1 MRLTIIRGQ
10 PVVSRTN
17 AGLSLFH
24 YLGLTHSLPRNL
36 PINGL
41 FWGNFKVAFLHLN
54 IRGRLVLGFSV
65 LCVLLAVV
73 IGTTIVKVRT
83 VNESTDRTV
92 NLRVPTAMTASDMVA
107 GVYASLASLRG
118 WLITGNEVFK
128 SERAVLW
135 KDLQARGSEMD
146 RLAGQWT
153 VEQNKVDWKQAK
165 PLLDELRNAQDK
177 AEAIAHTI
185 DEQPAAKIL
194 ATEAAPLAKLMLQ
207 KATAIIDEE
216 GGIAS
221 TDARKSLLIGFA
233 DMRGSMA
240 MAIGAIRA
248 YLLTA
253 DVAFKNEF
261 VELWALNQKK
271 FDALEKRRSEMTGDQ
286 QTAFDTLV
294 AARAKFA
301 PLPQKMFEIR
311 ASDRWN
317 MAQWFL
323 TNEAAPRA
331 NKLLDIFAG
340 DKTAVGSR
348 AGGMVARQ
356 QNNLKA
362 DGAAV
367 LAETGFLMT
376 LLWVLMGVGIGV
388 AATVVYLT
396 NRSIVPPILSMVGA
410 MGRLAGGDHSV
421 EIPATDKQDEIGLM
435 ARAVLIF
442 KENMIKA
449 KELAAKEAEA
459 ISARVARA
467 ARVNELTQT
476 FDTDISNVLRSVASA
491 STELQAT
498 ASQMT
503 STAEETSNQ
512 ATAVAA
518 ATEEASTNVQTV
530 AAASEELASSVTEI
544 GRQVAQ
550 SAAIAQKAVGEAD
563 RTNTTVQ
570 GLFKDAASIGDV
582 VKLISE
588 IASQTNLLALNATIE
603 AARAGEAG
611 RGFAVVAAEVK
622 SLAEQTAKATDQI
635 SAQVSSIQNSSSE
648 AVSAIKGISA
658 TINEMSEIAS
668 AIAGAVEEQG
678 SATQEIARNV
688 QQAALGTGEISS
700 NVAGVQQAAG
710 DTGAAAHQ
718 VLQASS
724 ELSRQSETMR
734 GQVETFLSNI
744 KAA

>member
-1 MRLTIIRGQ
+1 M
-10 PVVSRTN
+10 
-17 AGLSLFH
+17 
-24 YLGLTHSLPRNL
+24 
-36 PINGL
+36 
-41 FWGNFKVAFLHLN
+41 AFLNLN
-54 IRGRLVLGFSV
+54 IRGRLIFGFGV
-65 LCVLLAVV
+65 LCALLAGVV
-73 IGTTIVKVRT
+73 GITIMKVRN
-83 VNESTDRTV
+83 VDESTERTV
-92 NLRVPTAMTASDMVA
+92 NLRVPTAMAANDVVA

-118 WLITGNEVFK
+118 WLITGNDTFK
-128 SERAVLW
+128 AERVMLW
-135 KDLQARGSEMD
+135 KDIQRHGSAMD
-146 RLAGQWT
+146 SLSIHWT
-153 VEQNKVDWKQAK
+153 TEQNKADWKQAK

-207 KATAIIDEE
+207 KATSIIDEE
-216 GGIAS
+216 GGIGS

-253 DVAFKNEF
+253 DMAFKKEF
-261 VELWALNQKK
+261 EDLWALNQTKFEALAK
-271 FDALEKRRSEMTGDQ
+271 RRAEMTSEQQKAFDALVD
-286 QTAFDTLV
+286 
-294 AARAKFA
+294 ARAKFA
-301 PLPQKMFEIR
+301 PMPQKMFEIR

-340 DKTAVGSR
+340 TKDNSGSR
-348 AGGMVARQ
+348 SGGMVARQ
-356 QNNLKA
+356 QDNLKR
-362 DGAAV
+362 DSAAV
-367 LAETGFLMT
+367 LAETGFLTT
-376 LLWVLMGVGIGV
+376 LLRVLLGVGIGV
-388 AATVVYLT
+388 AASVVYLT
-396 NRSIVPPILSMVGA
+396 NRSIVPPILEMVGA
-410 MGRLAGGDHSV
+410 MGQLAGGDHSV
-421 EIPATDKQDEIGLM
+421 AIPATDKKDEIGLM

-449 KELAAKEAEA
+449 KELAEKEAEA

-476 FDTDISNVLRSVASA
+476 FDANISTVLRSVASA

-498 ASQMT
+498 ASSMT
-503 STAEETSNQ
+503 ATAEETSNQ

-544 GRQVAQ
+544 SRQVAQ

-563 RTNTTVQ
+563 RTNATVQ
-570 GLFKDAASIGDV
+570 GLFNDAASIGDV

-611 RGFAVVAAEVK
+611 RGFAVVASEVK

-635 SAQVSSIQNSSSE
+635 GAQVSSIQNSSSE
-648 AVSAIKGISA
+648 AVAAIKGISS

-700 NVAGVQQAAG
+700 NVSGVQQAAG

-734 GQVETFLSNI
+734 GHVETFLSNI

>member
-1 MRLTIIRGQ
+1 MQ
-10 PVVSRTN
+10 SR
-17 AGLSLFH
+17 GLSEH
-24 YLGLTHSLPRNL
+24 
-36 PINGL
+36 
-41 FWGNFKVAFLHLN
+41 
-54 IRGRLVLGFSV
+54 
-65 LCVLLAVV
+65 
-73 IGTTIVKVRT
+73 
-83 VNESTDRTV
+83 
-92 NLRVPTAMTASDMVA
+92 
-107 GVYASLASLRG
+107 YASLASLRG
-118 WLITGNEVFK
+118 FLITGNDVFK
-128 SERAVLW
+128 AERATFW
-135 KDLQARGSEMD
+135 KEIQTHGADMD
-146 RLAGQWT
+146 RLSAHWT
-153 VEQNKVDWKQAK
+153 VEQNKMDWKQAK
-165 PLLDELRNAQDK
+165 PLLDEMRNAQDK

-185 DEQPAAKIL
+185 DEQPATRIL
-194 ATEAAPLAKLMLQ
+194 ATEAAPLVKLMLQ
-207 KATAIIDEE
+207 KATSIINEE
-216 GGIAS
+216 GDIAS
-221 TDARKSLLIGFA
+221 TDTRKSLLIGFA
-233 DMRGSMA
+233 DTRGSMA

-253 DVAFKNEF
+253 DEAFKTEF

-271 FDALEKRRSEMTGDQ
+271 FDALSQRRSEMTPDQ
-286 QTAFDTLV
+286 QTAFDSLV
-294 AARAKFA
+294 AARAKFS

-340 DKTAVGSR
+340 AKNATGARS
-348 AGGMVARQ
+348 GGMVARQ
-356 QNNLKA
+356 QDDLKA
-362 DGAAV
+362 DGATV
-367 LAETGFLMT
+367 LAETNFLMT
-376 LLWVLMGVGIGV
+376 LLWVLMGIGIGV

-396 NRSIVPPILSMVGA
+396 NRSIVPPILKMVDA

-421 EIPATDKQDEIGLM
+421 QIPATDKKDEIGLM

-449 KELAAKEAEA
+449 KDLAAKEAEA
-459 ISARVARA
+459 IKERVARA
-467 ARVNELTQT
+467 ARVNDLTQA
-476 FDTDISNVLRSVASA
+476 FDADITTVLRSVASA

-498 ASQMT
+498 ASSMT
-503 STAEETSNQ
+503 ATAEETSNQ

-530 AAASEELASSVTEI
+530 AAASEELASSVNEI
-544 GRQVAQ
+544 SRQVSN
-550 SAAIAQKAVGEAD
+550 SASIAQQAVVEAD
-563 RTNTTVQ
+563 RTNATVQ
-570 GLFKDAASIGDV
+570 SLFNDAAGIGDV

-622 SLAEQTAKATDQI
+622 SLAEQTAKATEQI
-635 SAQVSSIQNSSSE
+635 GAQVSSIQASSSE

-658 TINEMSEIAS
+658 TINQLNEIAS
-668 AIAGAVEEQG
+668 TIASAVEEQG

-688 QQAALGTGEISS
+688 QQAALGTGEISA
-700 NVAGVQQAAG
+700 NVTGVQQAAG

-718 VLQASS
+718 VLQASD

-734 GQVETFLSNI
+734 VQVESFLSNI

>member
-1 MRLTIIRGQ
+1 M
-10 PVVSRTN
+10 
-17 AGLSLFH
+17 
-24 YLGLTHSLPRNL
+24 
-36 PINGL
+36 
-41 FWGNFKVAFLHLN
+41 AFLHLN
-54 IRGRLVLGFSV
+54 IRGRLILGFSV
-65 LCVLLAVV
+65 LCALLACVV
-73 IGTTIVKVRT
+73 GITILKVGA

-92 NLRVPTAMTASDMVA
+92 SLRVPTAMTASDVVA

-118 WLITGNEVFK
+118 WLITGNDAFK
-128 SERAVLW
+128 AERATLW
-135 KDLQARGSEMD
+135 KDIQRHGSEMD
-146 RLAGQWT
+146 GLAGRWT
-153 VEQNKVDWKQAK
+153 VEQNKADWKQAK

-194 ATEAAPLAKLMLQ
+194 ATEAAPLAKTMLQ

-221 TDARKSLLIGFA
+221 TDQRKSLLIGFA

-253 DVAFKNEF
+253 DMTFKKEF
-261 VELWALNQKK
+261 EDLWALNQKK
-271 FDALEKRRSEMTGDQ
+271 FDALSKRRAEMTNDQ
-286 QTAFDTLV
+286 QKAFDELID
-294 AARAKFA
+294 ARAKFS

-340 DKTAVGSR
+340 PKNAAGARS
-348 AGGMVARQ
+348 GGMVSRQ
-356 QNNLKA
+356 QENLRK

-367 LAETGFLMT
+367 LAETSFLMQ
-376 LLWVLMGVGIGV
+376 LLWVLLGVGIGV

-396 NRSIVPPILSMVGA
+396 NRSIVPPILNMVGA
-410 MGRLAGGDHSV
+410 MGQLAGGDHSV
-421 EIPATDKQDEIGLM
+421 AIPATDKKDEIGLM

-449 KELAAKEAEA
+449 KELAEKEAEA

-467 ARVNELTQT
+467 ARVNELTET
-476 FDTDISNVLRSVASA
+476 FDANISTVLRSVASA

-498 ASQMT
+498 ASSMT
-503 STAEETSNQ
+503 ATAEETSNQ

-544 GRQVAQ
+544 SRQVAQ
-550 SAAIAQKAVGEAD
+550 SATIARKAVGEAD

-570 GLFKDAASIGDV
+570 GLFKDAAAIGDV

-611 RGFAVVAAEVK
+611 RGFAVVASEVK

-635 SAQVSSIQNSSSE
+635 GAQVSSIQNSSSE

-724 ELSRQSETMR
+724 ELSKQSETMR
-734 GQVETFLSNI
+734 THVETFLSNI

>member
-1 MRLTIIRGQ
+1 M
-10 PVVSRTN
+10 N
-17 AGLSLFH
+17 
-24 YLGLTHSLPRNL
+24 
-36 PINGL
+36 
-41 FWGNFKVAFLHLN
+41 LN
-54 IRGRLVLGFSV
+54 IGGRLILGFSI
-65 LCVLLAVV
+65 LCLLLAGVV
-73 IGTTIVKVRT
+73 GITIIKVRT
-83 VNESTDRTV
+83 VNDSTARNV
-92 NLRVPTAMTASDMVA
+92 NLRVPTAMTASELVS

-118 WLITGNEVFK
+118 WLVTGNAVFKAEREVF
-128 SERAVLW
+128 W
-135 KDLQARGSEMD
+135 KEIQQRGAEMD
-146 RLAGQWT
+146 GLSTQWSN
-153 VEQNKVDWKQAK
+153 EKNKSDWKQAK
-165 PLLDELRNAQDK
+165 PLLDELRSAQDK

-185 DEQPAAKIL
+185 DEQPAAKML
-194 ATEAAPLAKLMLQ
+194 ATEAAPLAKTMLRN
-207 KATAIIDEE
+207 ATSIIEE
-216 GGIAS
+216 EASIPS
-221 TDARKSLLIGFA
+221 TDTRKSLLIGFA

-253 DVAFKNEF
+253 DAAFKTEYE
-261 VELWALNQKK
+261 ELWALNQKK
-271 FDALEKRRSEMTGDQ
+271 FDALSKRRSEMTPDQ
-286 QTAFDTLV
+286 QKAFDSLV
-294 AARAKFA
+294 EARAKFS

-331 NKLLDIFAG
+331 NKLLDIFSG
-340 DKTAVGSR
+340 DKNAAGSR

-356 QNNLKA
+356 QDMLTK
-362 DGAAV
+362 DGRAV
-367 LAETGFLMT
+367 LSETDFLVT
-376 LLWVLMGVGIGV
+376 LLWVLMGVAVGV

-396 NRSIVPPILSMVGA
+396 NRSIVPPILKMVGA
-410 MGRLAGGDHSV
+410 MGQLASGNHTV
-421 EIPATDKQDEIGLM
+421 EIPATDQRDEIGVM
-435 ARAVLIF
+435 ARAVLVF
-442 KENMIKA
+442 KDNMIKA

-459 ISARVARA
+459 VKERVARA
-467 ARVNELTQT
+467 ARVNDLTQA
-476 FDTDISNVLRSVASA
+476 FDASISSVLRSVASA

-503 STAEETSNQ
+503 ATAEETSTQ

-530 AAASEELASSVTEI
+530 AAATEQLSSSVTEI
-544 GRQVAQ
+544 SRQVAQ
-550 SAAIAQKAVGEAD
+550 SATIAQKAVAEAD

-570 GLFKDAASIGDV
+570 GLYKDAASIGDV

-635 SAQVSSIQNSSSE
+635 GSQVASIQASSSQ

-658 TINEMSEIAS
+658 TINTMNEIAS
-668 AIAGAVEEQG
+668 AIASAVEEQG

-688 QQAALGTGEISS
+688 QQAALGTNEISS
-700 NVAGVQQAAG
+700 NVSGVRQAAT
-710 DTGAAAHQ
+710 DTGTAAHH
-718 VLQASS
+718 VLSASD
-724 ELSRQSETMR
+724 ELSRQSEMMR
-734 GQVETFLSNI
+734 GKVETFLGDI

>member
-1 MRLTIIRGQ
+1 M
-10 PVVSRTN
+10 
-17 AGLSLFH
+17 
-24 YLGLTHSLPRNL
+24 
-36 PINGL
+36 
-41 FWGNFKVAFLHLN
+41 AFVHLN
-54 IRGRLVLGFSV
+54 IRGRLVLGFGV
-65 LCVLLAVV
+65 LCILLAAVV
-73 IGTTIVKVRT
+73 GTTIVKVRT

-128 SERAVLW
+128 TERAVLW
-135 KDLQARGSEMD
+135 KDLQARGSDMD
-146 RLAGQWT
+146 RLSGQWT
-153 VEQNKVDWKQAK
+153 VEQNKVDWQQAK
-165 PLLDELRNAQDK
+165 PLLDALRNAQDK
-177 AEAIAHTI
+177 AEAIAHTV
-185 DEQPAAKIL
+185 DEQPATKIL
-194 ATEAAPLAKLMLQ
+194 ATEAAPLAKLMLEN
-207 KATAIIDEE
+207 ATSIINQEKN
-216 GGIAS
+216 IAS

-233 DMRGSMA
+233 DLRGSLA
-240 MAIGAIRA
+240 MAIGALRG

-253 DVAFKNEF
+253 EPTFKKEYE
-261 VELWALNQKK
+261 ELWALNQKK
-271 FDALEKRRSEMTGDQ
+271 FELLEERRSEMTRDQ
-286 QTAFDTLV
+286 QSAFDALV

-301 PLPQKMFEIR
+301 PLPQKMFDIR

-331 NKLLDIFAG
+331 NELLDIFAG
-340 DKTAVGSR
+340 AKTAAGSR
-348 AGGMVARQ
+348 AGGMVSRQ
-356 QNNLKA
+356 QEDLRK
-362 DGAAV
+362 DGARV
-367 LAETGFLMT
+367 LAETGFLVT

-396 NRSIVPPILSMVGA
+396 NRSIVPPILKMVGA
-410 MGRLAGGDHSV
+410 MGQLAGGDHSV
-421 EIPATDKQDEIGLM
+421 AIPATDKKDEIGLM

-459 ISARVARA
+459 VSARVARA
-467 ARVNELTQT
+467 TRVNELTQA
-476 FDTDISNVLRSVASA
+476 FDAGITNVLRLVASA

-503 STAEETSNQ
+503 ATAEETSNQ

-530 AAASEELASSVTEI
+530 AAASEQLASSVTEI
-544 GRQVAQ
+544 SRQVAQ
-550 SAAIAQKAVGEAD
+550 SATIARKAVSEAD

-570 GLFKDAASIGDV
+570 GLFKDAASIGDI

-622 SLAEQTAKATDQI
+622 SLAEQTAKATGQI
-635 SAQVSSIQNSSSE
+635 SAQVSSIQSSSSE

-658 TINEMSEIAS
+658 TIGEMSEIAS

-718 VLQASS
+718 VLRASS
-724 ELSRQSETMR
+724 ELSSQSEMMR
-734 GQVETFLSNI
+734 GQVESFLSDI

>member
-1 MRLTIIRGQ
+1 M
-10 PVVSRTN
+10 
-17 AGLSLFH
+17 
-24 YLGLTHSLPRNL
+24 
-36 PINGL
+36 
-41 FWGNFKVAFLHLN
+41 AFLHLN
-54 IRGRLVLGFSV
+54 IRGRLILGFGV
-65 LCVLLAVV
+65 LCALLACVV
-73 IGTTIVKVRT
+73 GITIMKVRT

-92 NLRVPTAMTASDMVA
+92 TLRVPTAMTASDVVA

-118 WLITGNEVFK
+118 WLITGNDAFK
-128 SERAVLW
+128 TERAVLW
-135 KDLQARGSEMD
+135 KDIQRSGARMD
-146 RLAGQWT
+146 GLSGQWT
-153 VEQNKVDWKQAK
+153 VEQNKADWKQAK

-185 DEQPAAKIL
+185 DEQPATKIL
-194 ATEAAPLAKLMLQ
+194 ATEAAPLSKLMLQ
-207 KATAIIDEE
+207 QITAIIDEE
-216 GGIAS
+216 SNITS
-221 TDARKSLLIGFA
+221 SDARKSLLIGFA
-233 DMRGSMA
+233 DTRGSMA

-253 DVAFKNEF
+253 DLTFKTEF
-261 VELWALNQKK
+261 ENLWALNQKK
-271 FDALEKRRSEMTGDQ
+271 IDALGKRRSEMTADQ
-286 QTAFDTLV
+286 QKAFDALI

-323 TNEAAPRA
+323 SNEAAPRA

-340 DKTAVGSR
+340 SKDAAGLRS
-348 AGGMVARQ
+348 GGMVARQ
-356 QNNLKA
+356 QESLRK
-362 DGAAV
+362 DGAEV

-376 LLWVLMGVGIGV
+376 LLWVLLGVGIGV

-396 NRSIVPPILSMVGA
+396 NRSIVPPILNMVGA
-410 MGRLAGGDHSV
+410 MGQLAGGDHSV
-421 EIPATDKQDEIGLM
+421 AIPATDKKDEIGLM

-449 KELAAKEAEA
+449 KELAEKEAEA

-467 ARVNELTQT
+467 ARVNELTET
-476 FDTDISNVLRSVASA
+476 FDAAISTVLRSVASA

-498 ASQMT
+498 ASSMT
-503 STAEETSNQ
+503 ATAEETSNQ

-544 GRQVAQ
+544 SRQVAQ
-550 SAAIAQKAVGEAD
+550 SASIAQKAVGEAD

-611 RGFAVVAAEVK
+611 RGFAVVASEVK
-622 SLAEQTAKATDQI
+622 SLAEQTAKATEQI
-635 SAQVSSIQNSSSE
+635 SAQVTSIQTSSSD

-724 ELSRQSETMR
+724 ELSKQSETMR
-734 GQVETFLSNI
+734 NHVETFLSNI

>member
-1 MRLTIIRGQ
+1 M
-10 PVVSRTN
+10 
-17 AGLSLFH
+17 
-24 YLGLTHSLPRNL
+24 
-36 PINGL
+36 
-41 FWGNFKVAFLHLN
+41 AFLHLN
-54 IRGRLVLGFSV
+54 IRGRLILGFGV
-65 LCVLLAVV
+65 LCILLAGVV
-73 IGTTIVKVRT
+73 GTTIIKVRT

-92 NLRVPTAMTASDMVA
+92 NLRVPTAMAASDLVA
-107 GVYASLASLRG
+107 GIYASLASLRG
-118 WLITGNEVFK
+118 WLITGNEGFK
-128 SERAVLW
+128 AERAVLW
-135 KDLQARGSEMD
+135 KDIQIHGSEMD
-146 RLAGQWT
+146 LLSSQWT

-207 KATAIIDEE
+207 KATSIIDKE
-216 GGIAS
+216 GNIAS

-240 MAIGAIRA
+240 MAIGAVRA

-253 DVAFKNEF
+253 DAAFKSEF
-261 VELWALNQKK
+261 EELWALNQKK
-271 FDALEKRRSEMTGDQ
+271 FDALSKRREEMTSDQ
-286 QTAFDTLV
+286 QAAFDSLV
-294 AARAKFA
+294 AARAKFS

-340 DKTAVGSR
+340 AKNAAGSR
-348 AGGMVARQ
+348 SGGMVSRQ
-356 QNNLKA
+356 QDNLKR
-362 DGAAV
+362 DGAAT
-367 LAETGFLMT
+367 LAETNFLMT

-396 NRSIVPPILSMVGA
+396 NRSIVPPILKMVGA
-410 MGRLAGGDHSV
+410 MGQLAGGDHSV
-421 EIPATDKQDEIGLM
+421 EIPATDKKDEIGLM
-435 ARAVLIF
+435 AKAVLIF

-459 ISARVARA
+459 ISARGARA

-476 FDTDISNVLRSVASA
+476 FDADISAVLRSVASA

-498 ASQMT
+498 AASMT
-503 STAEETSNQ
+503 ATAEETSNQ

-530 AAASEELASSVTEI
+530 AAASEELASSVNEI
-544 GRQVAQ
+544 SRQVAQ
-550 SAAIAQKAVGEAD
+550 SAAIAQKAVTEAD

-635 SAQVSSIQNSSSE
+635 SAQVTSIQSSSSE
-648 AVSAIKGISA
+648 AVSAIKGITT
-658 TINEMSEIAS
+658 TINEINEIAS
-668 AIAGAVEEQG
+668 AIASAVEEQG

-700 NVAGVQQAAG
+700 NVTGVQQAAG

>member
-1 MRLTIIRGQ
+1 M
-10 PVVSRTN
+10 
-17 AGLSLFH
+17 
-24 YLGLTHSLPRNL
+24 
-36 PINGL
+36 
-41 FWGNFKVAFLHLN
+41 
-54 IRGRLVLGFSV
+54 
-65 LCVLLAVV
+65 
-73 IGTTIVKVRT
+73 
-83 VNESTDRTV
+83 
-92 NLRVPTAMTASDMVA
+92 
-107 GVYASLASLRG
+107 
-118 WLITGNEVFK
+118 
-128 SERAVLW
+128 
-135 KDLQARGSEMD
+135 
-146 RLAGQWT
+146 
-153 VEQNKVDWKQAK
+153 
-165 PLLDELRNAQDK
+165 
-177 AEAIAHTI
+177 
-185 DEQPAAKIL
+185 
-194 ATEAAPLAKLMLQ
+194 
-207 KATAIIDEE
+207 
-216 GGIAS
+216 
-221 TDARKSLLIGFA
+221 IGFA
-233 DMRGSMA
+233 DIRGSMA

-253 DVAFKNEF
+253 DLTFKTEF
-261 VELWALNQKK
+261 ENLWALNQKK
-271 FDALEKRRSEMTGDQ
+271 FDALAKRRSEMTGDQ
-286 QTAFDTLV
+286 QKAFDALV

-340 DKTAVGSR
+340 TKDAAGSR
-348 AGGMVARQ
+348 SGGMVARQ
-356 QNNLKA
+356 QDNLKR

-367 LAETGFLMT
+367 LAETSFLMT
-376 LLWVLMGVGIGV
+376 LLWVLLGVGIGV

-396 NRSIVPPILSMVGA
+396 NRSIVPPILKMVGA
-410 MGRLAGGDHSV
+410 MGQLAGGDHSV
-421 EIPATDKQDEIGLM
+421 AIPATDKKDEIGLM

-449 KELAAKEAEA
+449 KELAEKEAEA

-467 ARVNELTQT
+467 ARVNELTET
-476 FDTDISNVLRSVASA
+476 FDADISTVLRSVASA

-498 ASQMT
+498 ASSMT
-503 STAEETSNQ
+503 ATAEETSNQ

-530 AAASEELASSVTEI
+530 AAASEQLASSVTEI
-544 GRQVAQ
+544 SRQVAQ
-550 SAAIAQKAVGEAD
+550 SATIAQKAVGEAD
-563 RTNTTVQ
+563 RTNATVQ

-582 VKLISE
+582 RQ
-588 IASQTNLLALNATIE
+588 AYQRNRQPDQP
-603 AARAGEAG
+603 ARAQCDDRSGARGEAG

-635 SAQVSSIQNSSSE
+635 SAQVSSIQTSSSK

-734 GQVETFLSNI
+734 SQVETFLSNI

>member
-1 MRLTIIRGQ
+1 M
-10 PVVSRTN
+10 S
-17 AGLSLFH
+17 
-24 YLGLTHSLPRNL
+24 
-36 PINGL
+36 
-41 FWGNFKVAFLHLN
+41 FLHLN

-65 LCVLLAVV
+65 LCVLLASVV
-73 IGTTIVKVRT
+73 GTTMIKVRS
-83 VNESTDRTV
+83 VSDATDRTIS
-92 NLRVPTAMTASDMVA
+92 LRVPTAMTADELVA

-118 WLITGNEVFK
+118 WLITGNEAFK
-128 SERAVLW
+128 AERISLW
-135 KDLQARGSEMD
+135 KDIQNRSSEMD
-146 RLAGQWT
+146 RLSAHWT
-153 VEQNKVDWKQAK
+153 AEQNKQDWKQAK
-165 PLLDELRNAQDK
+165 PLLDELRGAQDK

-207 KATAIIDEE
+207 KATSIIDEE
-216 GGIAS
+216 GNIAS
-221 TDARKSLLIGFA
+221 TDQRKSLLIGFA

-253 DVAFKNEF
+253 EPAFKTEF
-261 VELWALNQKK
+261 EELWALNQKK
-271 FDALEKRRSEMTGDQ
+271 FDALSKRRSEMTGDQ
-286 QTAFDTLV
+286 QTAFDALV
-294 AARAKFA
+294 AARSKFA

-323 TNEAAPRA
+323 TNEASPRA
-331 NKLLDIFAG
+331 NNLLDIFVGA
-340 DKTAVGSR
+340 KNAAGSR
-348 AGGMVARQ
+348 SGGMVGRQ
-356 QNNLKA
+356 QDNLKR

-367 LAETGFLMT
+367 LAETSFLIT
-376 LLWVLMGVGIGV
+376 LLWVLLGAGIGV
-388 AATVVYLT
+388 AVTVVYLT
-396 NRSIVPPILSMVGA
+396 SRSIVPPILKMVAA
-410 MGRLAGGDHSV
+410 MGQLAGGNHAV
-421 EIPATDKQDEIGLM
+421 EIPATEKTDEIGLM
-435 ARAVLIF
+435 AKAVLIF

-449 KELAAKEAEA
+449 KELAAREAEA
-459 ISARVARA
+459 ISERVARA
-467 ARVNELTQT
+467 ARVNDLTQR
-476 FDTDISNVLRSVASA
+476 FDSDISLVLKSVASA
-491 STELQAT
+491 TTELQAT
-498 ASQMT
+498 ASSMT
-503 STAEETSNQ
+503 ATAEETSNQ

-550 SAAIAQKAVGEAD
+550 SSAVAQKAVAEAD

-570 GLFKDAASIGDV
+570 GLSDEAANIGDV
-582 VKLISE
+582 VKLISD

-635 SAQVSSIQNSSSE
+635 SAQVSSIQTSSSQ
-648 AVSAIKGISA
+648 AVSAIKGITA
-658 TINEMSEIAS
+658 TINEMNEIAS

-718 VLQASS
+718 VLEASS
-724 ELSRQSETMR
+724 ELSRQSEMMR
-734 GQVETFLSNI
+734 GQVETFLADI